1 MFLRFLFLIRSIIN
15 YSIYTDAYS
24 KKICLSYNF
33 TSTIRFALKSHL
45 AIYPATTV
53 VTIFTFMVF
62 TLAYIV
68 RVFELPYYIGNVENI
83 EGLESFFNAIWFI
96 VVTITTVGYGDIY
109 PHTVYGKCVAMIAAL
124 LGALLISFFVL
135 SSSKLVDLTEP

>member
-1 MFLRFLFLIRSIIN
+1 
-15 YSIYTDAYS
+15 
-24 KKICLSYNF
+24 
-33 TSTIRFALKSHL
+33 
-45 AIYPATTV
+45 
-53 VTIFTFMVF
+53 MVF

-68 RVFELPYYIGNVENI
+68 RVFELPYYIGNVENL